1 MRQFDVV
8 DNPSERS
15 RAHAPYFVVLQSHHL
30 HQLDSVVVAPVL
42 RDAARTMSA
51 LDLEVDLLGER
62 LVIALG
68 EVFSLERAGLKGTRG
83 SLAGHEDAIRRGLDR
98 LFTGF

>member
-15 RAHAPYFVVLQSHHL
+15 RGHAPCFVVLQSHHL

-42 RDAARTMSA
+42 RDAERALSS
-51 LDLEVDLLGER
+51 LDLEVEVFGEP
-62 LVIALG
+62 LVVALG
-68 EVFSLERAGLKGTRG
+68 EIFSLETHVLKGARG
-83 SLAGHEDAIRRGLDR
+83 SLANREDDIRRGLDR